1 MGVGVCPPYASKA
14 FGWCCRAP
22 PLAHTHTH
30 TGSVCLFLYNN
41 DSLTSKEDQG
51 LHSESEHKEVKE
63 GGGEGRR
70 PGGNGKRK

>member
-1 MGVGVCPPYASKA
+1 MHQRLLVGAAGLHHY
-14 FGWCCRAP
+14 
-22 PLAHTHTH
+22 HTHTY